1 MQNSNMYKLTNTTSI
16 IRIEDGAFIPA
27 DIENSDYATYLL
39 WLANGNT
46 TEPMDAPTPAQL
58 KTTLTNAVQAHLDAG
73 AQTLGYDNI
82 KAAATYADEPAVPKF
97 QNEGKSLRAWRSY
110 CWDYCNTVL
119 ADVTSGK
126 RPIPTPEELIKELP
140 IFQMSTT

>member
-1 MQNSNMYKLTNTTSI
+1 MSALLKIVKAADGRTVGFGPNVDFYEPAI
-16 IRIEDGAFIPA
+16 PVGGRIEFA
-27 DIENSDYATYLL
+27 DTAELES
-39 WLANGNT
+39 
-46 TEPMDAPTPAQL
+46 EPLPPPTQGEL
-58 KTTLTNAVQAHLDAG
+58 KTALTNAVQAHLDAG
-73 AQTLGYDNI
+73 AQALGYDDI
-82 KAAATYADEPAVPKF
+82 KTAATYADEPAVPKF